1 MSKHLGKI
9 IYENI
14 PNIISILGVLPL
26 ALLLSEDGYQYLIP
40 LIVYN
45 NIMDDLDG
53 ILAVKLDL
61 KSDFGA
67 KLDNV
72 CDAVSHPLFVMVIGM
87 HYGGICALASL
98 IASAS
103 IILRITKRLDPNGG
117 QSCGSMTNELIRHT
131 FFILLLSQ
139 FFEFQP
145 EPFLVVTFALH
156 AISMLAPFPMPYL
169 LRSLCKTAKAVLLI
183 NILLIVAW
191 LLPFTTPIIAGCF
204 FFSYLYSFGSGWS
217 ARLRRV
223 DVDDVSVP
231 DQATAKTK

>member
-9 IYENI
+9 IYKNI

-87 HYGGICALASL
+87 HYGL
-98 IASAS
+98 ISGLMSSVAVGAIVIRVVS
-103 IILRITKRLDPNGG
+103 RLDPSTIKGG
-117 QSCGSMTNELIRHT
+117 GSPTNELIRHV
-131 FFILLLSQ
+131 FFALLLADMFS
-139 FFEFQP
+139 FRPCLSLIVIFMIH
-145 EPFLVVTFALH
+145 T
-156 AISMLAPFPMPYL
+156 ISMLLPYPL
-169 LRSLCKTAKAVLLI
+169 PYMIRSQAKTATTIGLVNITLI
-183 NILLIVAW
+183 LAW
-191 LLPFTTPIIAGCF
+191 LVPYTTPVIAACF
-204 FFSYLYSFGSGWS
+204 IFSYLFSFIRIIGSG
-217 ARLRRV
+217 
-223 DVDDVSVP
+223 
-231 DQATAKTK
+231 